1 MRSIV
6 KGRPAVFV
14 LSAGGVLVG
23 LAALLVIRVAS
34 GARPDEPRREVLA
47 ARSAGAEAPPPRGEV
62 PPPRAV
68 DVATLSVPCWSCE
81 EARNSWPLRFRT
93 DLDLLAPLGNGTANA
108 AVWFKD
114 FARPDGRRLAEATA
128 ALERRIEGPPGFGQ
142 VLPPDDPLLKE
153 AEPWCDQATMR
164 FYPEIFEMKA
174 WETQVPNLL
183 VPMNFARS
191 WVARGETEKDPDKA
205 MADFRRAIRLGRL
218 LRQEDVVVV
227 SDLVGLACIRIG
239 AEGIYRRAAKLG
251 DLRLMLVAA
260 IVAGEAAPQRL
271 LTSERLTRTDVS
283 PFLRTDGAGKTVLDL
298 PDKKLDDLLEAATAS
313 PDVRLRGEALL
324 EMNVVRF
331 LGTPGQK
338 EKVLAVLNRVA
349 AGGTGPLSRLAV
361 WSRDTVPTEESLAAI
376 RTPIPGR

>member
-1 MRSIV
+1 MSSI
-6 KGRPAVFV
+6 KENRPAVFV
-14 LSAGGVLVG
+14 LSAGGVLVA
-23 LAALLVIRVAS
+23 LAALLVIRVAA
-34 GARPDEPRREVLA
+34 GARP
-47 ARSAGAEAPPPRGEV
+47 EAPRAAV
-62 PPPRAV
+62 PSPRAV

-81 EARNSWPLRFRT
+81 EARTTWPIRFRT
-93 DLDLLAPLGNGTANA
+93 DLDLLAPLGNGNANSG
-108 AVWFKD
+108 VWFKE
-114 FARPDGRRLAEATA
+114 FAKPDGKRLAEATA
-128 ALERRIEGPPGFGQ
+128 ALERRIEGPPGFGKI
-142 VLPPDDPLLKE
+142 LAPDDPLLRE
-153 AEPWCDQATMR
+153 AEPWCDQASMR
-164 FYPEIFEMKA
+164 FYPEIFELKA

-183 VPMNFARS
+183 VPLNFARS
-191 WVARGETEKDPDKA
+191 WVARGETEPDSEKA

-271 LTSERLTRTDVS
+271 LTSERLTRTDVT
-283 PFLRTDGAGKTVLDL
+283 PCLRTDAGGKTTLDL

-324 EMNVVRF
+324 EMNLVRF

-338 EKVLAVLNRVA
+338 EKVLAVLNQVA
-349 AGGTGPLSRLAV
+349 AGGAGPLARLAV
-361 WSRDTVPTEESLAAI
+361 WSRDTVPTEELLRDI
-376 RTPIPGR
+376 RKQPVPGR